1 MRSSPTGNPS
11 PRAQL
16 AAEAAGF
23 GAGFG
28 AAAAALAAASALA
41 LRSLRGTARSG
52 LLRAA
57 RLRTPAA
64 SRKRKIRSD
73 GVAPL
78 ASQLLAFSTSNLRR
92 CALSFGRSGLK

>member
-1 MRSSPTGNPS
+1 MDTTGLPMSPY
-11 PRAQL
+11 
-16 AAEAAGF
+16 AAGF
-23 GAGFG
+23 GDAAGFG

-52 LLRAA
+52 LLRTG

-64 SRKRKIRSD
+64 SRKREIRSD

-78 ASQLLAFSTSNLRR
+78 ASQLLAFSISNLSRS
-92 CALSFGRSGLK
+92 ALSFGMSGLK